1 MICHGNHW
9 HFGAA
14 PHAWHVD
21 LPLVPDQVVLVRGEG
36 AAEMRTAQLRSGAH
50 LFVLRHPGPLGREVA
65 GSVTA
70 GHLCS
75 GEGKIFFAYA
85 LKYVPQLRVQGGL
98 QWDHFPYLGGLRGS
112 LPQLPLRSGE
122 LLRYGYR

>member
-1 MICHGNHW
+1 MICHGNHG

-14 PHAWHVD
+14 PHARHVG
-21 LPLVPDQVVLVRGEG
+21 LPLVSDQYVLRRGEG
-36 AAEMRTAQLRSGAH
+36 AAGMRTAQLRSAAH
-50 LFVLRHPGPLGREVA
+50 LLVLRHPGPLGREVA
-65 GSVTA
+65 GPVTA

-75 GEGKIFFAYA
+75 GEGKIFFTYA

-98 QWDHFPYLGGLRGS
+98 QGHHFPCPGGLRGS

-122 LLRYGYR
+122 LLRYGDR